1 MKKTFLTNSKTEN
14 SKGITEFKLSHEEI
28 MLLHELI
35 QAVEQ
40 VDKVSKN
47 IKKLNSNSYELNLT
61 ADMFSQQT
69 KKFVELLMMS
79 IEADRGVRSKINWRF
94 HRQNWCV

>member
-1 MKKTFLTNSKTEN
+1 MKKIILLNSKTERT
-14 SKGITEFKLSHEEI
+14 KGMISFEISHEEM
-28 MLLHELI
+28 MLLQELI

-40 VDKVSKN
+40 VDKVSKK
-47 IKKLNSNSYELNLT
+47 IKKLNSNSKELNLT

-79 IEADRGVRSKINWRF
+79 IEADRGIRSKIN
-94 HRQNWCV
+94 

>member
-1 MKKTFLTNSKTEN
+1 
-14 SKGITEFKLSHEEI
+14 
-28 MLLHELI
+28 
-35 QAVEQ
+35 
-40 VDKVSKN
+40 
-47 IKKLNSNSYELNLT
+47 
-61 ADMFSQQT
+61 MFSQQT

>member
-1 MKKTFLTNSKTEN
+1 MKKTFLTNSKTERT
-14 SKGITEFKLSHEEI
+14 KGMTSFKISHEEMI
-28 MLLHELI
+28 LLQKLI

-40 VDKVSKN
+40 VDKVSKK
-47 IKKLNSNSYELNLT
+47 IKKLNSNSHELNLT

-79 IEADRGVRSKINWRF
+79 IEADRGVRSKIN
-94 HRQNWCV
+94 